1 LSDWFFPKEKWV
13 TRYLQ
18 LKLRKRF

>member
-13 TRYLQ
+13 TRYLH
-18 LKLRKRF
+18 LKLWKRF